1 MQQTKRIFVDMD
13 GVLVDFAGALNHLSD
28 YTKDKFEGR
37 FDEIPGIFGTMKPIP
52 DALTAFNLLA
62 EHYDVHLLSTAPWDN
77 PSAWADKILWVQKY
91 LGDAAYKRLTLTH
104 HKNLAIGDYLIDD
117 RTANGAGE
125 FNGEHIHFGTEKFP
139 DWAAVLAYIDLNFPV

>member
-1 MQQTKRIFVDMD
+1 MQQPKRIFVDMD
-13 GVLVDFAGALNHLSD
+13 GVLVDFAGALTGLSE
-28 YTKDKFEGR
+28 YTKDKYAGR
-37 FDEIPGIFGTMKPIP
+37 FDEVPGIFGTMNPLP
-52 DALTAFNLLA
+52 GAVEAFNLLV

-77 PSAWADKILWVQKY
+77 PSAWTDKILWVQKY

-125 FNGEHIHFGTEKFP
+125 FDGEHIHFGTEKFP
-139 DWAAVLAYIDLNFPV
+139 DWNAVLTYFDLSFSV